1 MNDPILDI
9 RDLKMHFPVKG
20 GLFSRQIAAVKAVD
34 GVSLAI
40 GRGETL
46 GLVGE
51 SGCGKSTLGK
61 SIVRLTQPTAGS
73 VTFEGK
79 DITHLSQK
87 QMRPLR
93 RNMQMVFQDPAES
106 LNSRMSVGQIISEP
120 LEVQRVG
127 TKATRRALVEQLLD
141 RVGMPKSAAQRFSFE
156 FSGGQRQRI
165 GIARALALNPDL
177 IVLDEPVSALDVSVQ
192 SQVLNL
198 LLDLQDEFNLAYL
211 FIAHDLAVVKHI
223 SDRVAVMYLG
233 RIVELADADTIY
245 KNPKHA
251 YTKALIAA
259 IPVPD
264 PTARKHRVHLEGEIP
279 SPINPPAGSAFG
291 HRIKHPLY
299 EQSVGMDLA
308 MVEIE
313 KNHWVAADPCCL
325 SEQDY
330 EQAKGL
336 LVQATQ

>member
-1 MNDPILDI
+1 MNDPILAI

-20 GLFSRQIAAVKAVD
+20 GVFSQQVAAVKAVD
-34 GVSLAI
+34 GVSLDV

-61 SIVRLTQPTAGS
+61 SIVRLLKPTAGNI
-73 VTFEGK
+73 VFEGA
-79 DITHLSQK
+79 DITHLSQSAL
-87 QMRPLR
+87 RPIR

-106 LNSRMSVGQIISEP
+106 LNSRLSVGQIIAEP
-120 LEVQRVG
+120 LEVQGIG
-127 TKATRRALVEQLLD
+127 TRATRSEAVEQLLD

-198 LLDLQDEFNLAYL
+198 LLDLQEEMNLAYL

-233 RIVELADADTIY
+233 KIVELADADTIY

-251 YTKALIAA
+251 YTKALISA
-259 IPVPD
+259 IPTPD
-264 PTARKHRVHLEGEIP
+264 PTAPKDQTRLEGEIP

-291 HRIKHPLY
+291 HRISHPRY
-299 EQSVGMDLA
+299 DETIGMDLA

-313 KNHWVAADPCCL
+313 PDHWVAADPCCL
-325 SEQDY
+325 SEEDY
-330 EQAKGL
+330 AKVSQGKTAS
-336 LVQATQ
+336 V